1 MSQLLTK
8 HQRNQSGKAP
18 KGQAGKTVL
27 SKRQASQILHFQ
39 MIKVTLLI
47 MFYSQSNLPILGM

>member
-39 MIKVTLLI
+39 MIRSLTVHHVLILKVI
-47 MFYSQSNLPILGM
+47 C